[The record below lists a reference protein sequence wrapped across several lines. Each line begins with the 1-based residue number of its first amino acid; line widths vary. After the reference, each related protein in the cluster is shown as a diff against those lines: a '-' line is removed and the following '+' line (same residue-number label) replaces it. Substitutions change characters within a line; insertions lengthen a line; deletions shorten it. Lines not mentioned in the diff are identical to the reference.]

1 VPVLLAKY
9 AQAELLVGR
18 QVQRRQARPGHSAT
32 MNLAHAARRR
42 LAGEDRIKE
51 MPRSRAGITFGR
63 NESATSRHS
72 MTTTADV
79 VEVPFSIA
87 LW

>member
-1 VPVLLAKY
+1 
-9 AQAELLVGR
+9 
-18 QVQRRQARPGHSAT
+18 
-32 MNLAHAARRR
+32 
-42 LAGEDRIKE
+42 